1 MSYKGPSQ
9 RLKILERRSKY
20 LKEQYIKPNRTDK
33 SFMKDEFQSLDWA
46 ISFIRPRLK
55 EIGAG
60 EEYDHN
66 RTTKDVSDVQ

>member
-20 LKEQYIKPNRTDK
+20 LKEQYVKPGRTDK
-33 SFMKDEFQSLDWA
+33 SFMKDEFQSIDWA

-60 EEYDHN
+60 KE
-66 RTTKDVSDVQ
+66 